1 VEIEWGNDNVKI
13 CKLIRPTANR
23 SRKAGPTVNR
33 QPPTANEKEMI
44 LLIDTSQETA
54 TVALSNEGKVLH
66 WEENKI
72 SKEHASWLHTAI
84 ARLIAEAEITLGD
97 LKAVAVIAGPG
108 SYTGLRVGMAAAKG
122 FCYALNIP
130 LITRNTLEVMAESMR
145 NSAAE
150 KGALIC
156 PMIDAR
162 RDEVFTALYSIG
174 LKPKTPNAERL
185 TPNAESQNSEIT
197 NRQQPTANNFTVI
210 LQPQSMILYKNA
222 FETWLSE
229 NFIIFFG
236 SGAEKWKKNSD
247 SPSAIFEPQ
256 PDIIQAFA
264 TLAQVDFLAES
275 WADPVYSEPF
285 YLKEFFTY

>member
-1 VEIEWGNDNVKI
+1 M
-13 CKLIRPTANR
+13 L
-23 SRKAGPTVNR
+23 
-33 QPPTANEKEMI
+33 

-54 TVALSNEGKVLH
+54 TVALSSEGKVLH

-84 ARLIAEAEITLGD
+84 ARLIAEAEITPGD

-145 NSAAE
+145 NLAAE

-162 RDEVFTALYSIG
+162 RDEVFTALYSLS
-174 LKPKTPNAERL
+174 LKPDDYRKSLIVDRK
-185 TPNAESQNSEIT
+185 ST
-197 NRQQPTANNFTVI
+197 NYSGSTIHDPRSTIHETGPTANNLKEI
-210 LQPQSMILYKNA
+210 LPPQALILYKNA

-229 NFIIFFG
+229 NLIIFSG
-236 SGAEKWKKNSD
+236 SGADKWKKISS

-256 PDIIQAFA
+256 PNIIQAFA

>member
-1 VEIEWGNDNVKI
+1 
-13 CKLIRPTANR
+13 
-23 SRKAGPTVNR
+23 
-33 QPPTANEKEMI
+33 MI

-54 TVALSNEGKVLH
+54 TVALSRDGKVLY

-84 ARLIAEAEITLGD
+84 ARLIAEAEITLRD
-97 LKAVAVIAGPG
+97 LKAIAVIAGPG

-122 FCYALNIP
+122 FCYALKIP

-145 NSAAE
+145 NLAAE
-150 KGALIC
+150 KEALIC

-162 RDEVFTALYSIG
+162 RDEVFTSLYSLG
-174 LKPKTPNAERL
+174 LKPK
-185 TPNAESQNSEIT
+185 AESLKLET
-197 NRQQPTANNFTVI
+197 ANRQPPTVNHLTVVSK
-210 LQPQSMILYKNA
+210 PQSLILDKNS

-229 NFIIFFG
+229 NLIIFFG
-236 SGAEKWKKNSD
+236 SGAEKWKKISQ
-247 SPSAIFEPQ
+247 SPSAIFELQ
-256 PDIIQAFA
+256 PNIVQAFA
-264 TLAQVDFLAES
+264 LLAQDDFMSES